1 MSRGARTQRR
11 QAWAWAHR
19 AAVAVLVGS
28 IVGCSGVGA
37 SRLQGHWRGVRAD
50 GVGGDVSAAANAFAA
65 SVSIDVRGDSMIVT
79 QGSHRQVGRY
89 RVVQEDDAKLVL
101 TTDADG
107 PLEPQTFVFVDG
119 DTMRWDVLA
128 GKGIVFAR

>member
-1 MSRGARTQRR
+1 MSRRARMQRR
-11 QAWAWAHR
+11 RAWARR
-19 AAVAVLVGS
+19 AGIAALVGA

-79 QGSHRQVGRY
+79 QGAHRQVGRY
-89 RVVQEDDAKLVL
+89 RVVQEDDTKLIL

-107 PLEPQTFVFVDG
+107 PLEPQTFVFVDT